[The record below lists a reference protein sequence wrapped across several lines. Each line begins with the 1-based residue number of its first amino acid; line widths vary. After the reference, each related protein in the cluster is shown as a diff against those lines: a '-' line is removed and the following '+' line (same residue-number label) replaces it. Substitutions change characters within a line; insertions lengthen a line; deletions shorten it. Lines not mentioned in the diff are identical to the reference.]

1 MDSNTKL
8 LTILSLVIAVGVAGI
23 AIMLVDQNQQQEA
36 QASKA
41 FGQCNKEQNKANHA
55 ANVTGKA
62 GSDARKAACKSLKPG
77 KG

>member
-1 MDSNTKL
+1 MDSSTKL
-8 LTILSLVIAVGVAGI
+8 FAILSMVTAVALAGI
-23 AIMLVDQNQQQEA
+23 AIMLVTENQQEA
-36 QASKA
+36 EASKA
-41 FGQCNKEQNKANHA
+41 FGQCNKNQNKANHA